1 MLVFTRKTLLTLLVA
16 ASLLGSLSGCSKN
29 ADTPAPVATQTLYDR
44 LGGLPAVSA
53 VVDQF
58 ITNIV
63 AETMTPNSNLKRT
76 FTPLLQSNNSYW
88 VASLRNHLIGQIGQA
103 TGGPLQYKGLAMPVA
118 HQGMNIT
125 DVEFNAL
132 VAELGKAMTSK
143 GVPTSQQ
150 TEVVNILA
158 PLKSSIVGK

>member
-1 MLVFTRKTLLTLLVA
+1 MLKLTRKFPLAVLLA
-16 ASLLGSLSGCSKN
+16 ASLLGSLGACKKN
-29 ADTPAPVATQTLYDR
+29 EDAPVAQASLYDR

-58 ITNIV
+58 ITNVV
-63 AETMTPNSNLKRT
+63 AETMTANSKLKRT
-76 FTPLLQSNNSYW
+76 FDPLVQSGNSYR
-88 VASLRNHLIGQIGQA
+88 VASLRNHLIDQIGQA
-103 TGGPLQYKGLAMPVA
+103 TGGPLEYKGKAMAIA

-125 DVEFNAL
+125 DDEFNAL

-143 GVPTSQQ
+143 GVPTAQQ

>member
-1 MLVFTRKTLLTLLVA
+1 MVTLTRKMPLALLLA
-16 ASLLGSLSGCSKN
+16 ATLLGSCSKN
-29 ADTPAPVATQTLYDR
+29 NESPTAPKTLYDR

-58 ITNIV
+58 IANVV
-63 AETMTPNSNLKRT
+63 AESMTANSNLRRT
-76 FTPLLQSNNSYW
+76 FTPLLQSNNKYR
-88 VASLRNHLIGQIGQA
+88 VDALRNHLIDQIGQA
-103 TGGPLQYKGLAMPVA
+103 AGGPLTYKGLSMPAA

-143 GVPTSQQ
+143 GVPTAQQ

-158 PLKSSIVGK
+158 PLRSSIVGK